1 MTTNLDVLV
10 QALPHLEGK
19 LRAIVGT
26 DADWHLT
33 EEWNVKD
40 SIEAILTQAFD
51 WGETADGN
59 AFWERVI
66 DGFKPPKSPNFTVG
80 TVVGINLRGGGK
92 VGGTVRAVNDE
103 WLTIEDA
110 DGDRIDIRTGEIA
123 IVITGPSLDRQWAE
137 RGDDFEPASKPAF
150 GPDEIAELLAKAA
163 QS

>member
-80 TVVGINLRGGGK
+80 TTAGIDLRGGEMR
-92 VGGTVRAVNDE
+92 GGTIRAVGDKWLALEDE
-103 WLTIEDA
+103 CGDLIEILISEITIV
-110 DGDRIDIRTGEIA
+110 T
-123 IVITGPSLDRQWAE
+123 TGPSIDRQFAE
-137 RGDDFEPASKPAF
+137 RNDDFAPASKPAL
-150 GPDEIAELLAKAA
+150 GPDEIVELLAKAA